1 MKFANSW
8 LPTAYCEIE
17 LILYWSVSFYCMHE
31 WVLRNSTHSTFRYHF
46 FSIHDSTKTR
56 CNEYGVL
63 GICGQNRLFFQLFQS
78 HARDNSCQLVG
89 RSGVFHFPTARDT
102 VVIPDHNFKIH
113 IRHSVSLWITK
124 YKLPLSN
131 PTRLQPSSVGHKVLL
146 LEFQRLAWS
155 TDQPTNQWLWLDTD
169 TEVRSRT

>member
-1 MKFANSW
+1 MVSHGFTWNRAHT
-8 LPTAYCEIE
+8 L
-17 LILYWSVSFYCMHE
+17 LISIFYCMHK
-31 WVLRNSTHSTFRYHF
+31 WVLHTLPSGTIYLSFLSMIVLNHVATSMV
-46 FSIHDSTKTR
+46 
-56 CNEYGVL
+56 VL

-89 RSGVFHFPTARDT
+89 RSGVFHFPTARDS
-102 VVIPDHNFKIH
+102 VVIPDHNFKMH
-113 IRHSVSLWITK
+113 IRHSVSLLITK

>member
-1 MKFANSW
+1 MPGFPRLHMKSSSYSTDQYLFIACMNECYATVHT
-8 LPTAYCEIE
+8 LPSGTI
-17 LILYWSVSFYCMHE
+17 
-31 WVLRNSTHSTFRYHF
+31 F

-89 RSGVFHFPTARDT
+89 RSGVFHFPTTRDS
-102 VVIPDHNFKIH
+102 VVIPDHNFKMH

-124 YKLPLSN
+124 CKLPLSN

-146 LEFQRLAWS
+146 LEFQRLA
-155 TDQPTNQWLWLDTD
+155 
-169 TEVRSRT
+169 